1 MVQGRISFSRVASAE
16 RSFRPGR
23 DMDFGRLSGE
33 PGIGSGGSAVDMIT
47 RGVAPAVSDEWVRHT
62 IERKRTRLM
71 QISAS
76 QRDCVEEF
84 VVMLFD
90 EDSDRCDR
98 MMIEALA
105 EHGDPQRVVEMLL
118 EPAARV
124 VGDNWCSD
132 ECDFLKVTIALSRM
146 QRLFRRMTS
155 EHPPAAMPDLS
166 RCALLTPAPGEQ
178 HNFGLCVV
186 DDAFRRAGWE
196 VDICMCDEE
205 PEALRLIASNH
216 YQVVGVSISAER
228 LLPDLRE
235 MSQKLRARSRNRS
248 IVLIAG
254 GSMVMQ
260 NPQGAIDAGF
270 DLLGVDAV
278 SAVALADMVVASLSA
293 DADRRSA
300 AE

>member
-33 PGIGSGGSAVDMIT
+33 SGIGSGGSAVDMIT
-47 RGVAPAVSDEWVRHT
+47 RGAAPAVSDEWVRHT
-62 IERKRTRLM
+62 IERKRARLV